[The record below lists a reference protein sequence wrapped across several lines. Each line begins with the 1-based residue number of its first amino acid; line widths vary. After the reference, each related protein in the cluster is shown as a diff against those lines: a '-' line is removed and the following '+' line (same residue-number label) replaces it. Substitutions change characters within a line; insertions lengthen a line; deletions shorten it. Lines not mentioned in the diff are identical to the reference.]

1 LEGEGENG
9 DHWGVKG
16 KVAIKPIIKAR
27 ERIICLVLSPSRP
40 FNVIKIIKLVK
51 AACAK
56 RAFGIAEKMN
66 PIMPLMLSFSMRIFA
81 SNHLPT

>member
-1 LEGEGENG
+1 MGGEGENG

-40 FNVIKIIKLVK
+40 FNVIKIIKLVIL
-51 AACAK
+51 
-56 RAFGIAEKMN
+56 GTVMD
-66 PIMPLMLSFSMRIFA
+66 
-81 SNHLPT
+81 